1 MKRIKDLEYKGIF
14 KASFT
19 VSAYTVKCNNGKTY
33 VIYAHDFSDL
43 SFFLTKLEI
52 KCNGIKARQ
61 RDCDTHFE
69 KRQCLS
75 YLSDRKGNPKKK
87 PFWYRGRV
95 YELRK
100 VE

>member
-1 MKRIKDLEYKGIF
+1 MKRIKDLEYKWIF

-52 KCNGIKARQ
+52 KCNGIKKRK

-69 KRQCLS
+69 ERLCTS
-75 YLSDRKGNPKKK
+75 YLPNKKGNPKKK

-95 YELRK
+95 YELME